1 MKNKYAI
8 YFIVFCTALAA
19 LALELIQTRVLSVLY
34 YNNIVY
40 LTVTVALLG
49 FGISGVFVSIFSRKL
64 KNPEKLASLTLGL
77 FSISTFFCLRI
88 ASYLPVVA
96 PHSST
101 LLKLVLSYFILTL
114 PFIFSGCTLG
124 LIFMTHGRDIYR
136 LYFFDL
142 MASALG
148 ALFFTFLLR
157 PFGANVLIWL
167 LSAVALSGFIVY
179 ATITHLSKRYI
190 FSILPLFLIG
200 LVFWRNNLVNDAPA
214 HDKFAGWLSKERKSA
229 VECSIWTTIAKI
241 DIWSEGNSYF
251 KILTQDGDGPTTFP
265 SALYREK
272 HLTNQNDS
280 NINLQPQSLPYLIR
294 PKPDNVLVIGPGGG
308 QEIVIANTFGAKHI
322 DGAEINPATCSL
334 VKGRY
339 RDYIQ
344 WPMWD
349 NVSFFNAEG
358 RHFVS
363 ATDKKYDVISMTGVD
378 TLTALN
384 SGAYVLSENYLY
396 TVEAIEQYLNTLT
409 PHGTM
414 FICRWMFDT
423 PREALRL
430 ANLFLYGAERCG
442 IKKPSQC
449 ILVIGWYMVPS
460 IWAATLIKKEPFTT
474 DEVEAIL
481 HHINRQP
488 DLPVI
493 YLPDI
498 YSDNKQQEVEAKVFF
513 NNQDS
518 LKPARDA
525 YYGLIRAQS
534 LQKRRTFE
542 NDYFYNITPVY
553 DDRPFFFEYHKIAEI
568 FSANKISDYF
578 SRGTI
583 VHYVLFFLLG
593 LTAFVSFVAMI
604 LPLYLFEKE
613 GLKVD
618 RIWTLLGFFCC
629 LGMGFMFLELGFIQK
644 LSIYLG
650 HPMYT
655 LAVVLAGIL
664 MFTGIGSYYAGTRAI
679 DRGTL
684 LKQGM
689 IGTALLSVIWLLIIN
704 WVVPITLGAPLLTRI
719 LVSLCSI
726 FPIGLV
732 MGIPF
737 ATGLRYLEERYPR
750 FIPWA
755 WGINGLTSVMGSIL
769 AIIIAM
775 RVGFTVVVL
784 LGCLTYLCGLI
795 AILYHLS
802 SNTQIST

>member
-1 MKNKYAI
+1 M
-8 YFIVFCTALAA
+8 YFIVFCTALTA
-19 LALELIQTRVLSVLY
+19 LCLELVQTRVLSVLY

-77 FSISTFFCLRI
+77 FSISTFLCLRI

-96 PHSST
+96 PHSSP
-101 LLKLVLSYFILTL
+101 LLKLLLSYFILTL

-148 ALFFTFLLR
+148 AICFTFLLR
-157 PFGANVLIWL
+157 PFGANALIWF
-167 LSAVALSGFIVY
+167 LSTIALAGFIVY
-179 ATITHLSKRYI
+179 AIITHLSKRYI
-190 FSILPLFLIG
+190 FSILPLFLLG
-200 LVFWRNNLVNDAPA
+200 LIFWGNNLVNDAPG
-214 HDKFAGWLSKERKSA
+214 HDKFAGWWSEVQNAK

-241 DIWSEGNSYF
+241 DIWSEGKNYF

-265 SALYREK
+265 SDRYREK
-272 HLTNQNDS
+272 HLTNQNDHNS
-280 NINLQPQSLPYLIR
+280 NLLPQSLPYLIR

-322 DGAEINPATCSL
+322 DGAEINPATCEL
-334 VKGRY
+334 VRGRY
-339 RDYIQ
+339 REYVQ
-344 WPMWD
+344 WPQWD
-349 NVSFFNAEG
+349 NVTLFNAEG

-363 ATDKKYDVISMTGVD
+363 AADKKYDVISMTGVD

-384 SGAYVLSENYLY
+384 SGAYVLAENYLY

-481 HHINRQP
+481 HRINGQA

-498 YSDNKQQEVEAKVFF
+498 YPDSKQKEIEAKAFF
-513 NNQDS
+513 TTQDS

-525 YYGLIRAQS
+525 YYGLIRAET

-542 NDYFYNITPVY
+542 NAYLYNITPVY

-568 FSANKISDYF
+568 FSAEKISNYF

-583 VHYVLFFLLG
+583 VHYVLFFLFG
-593 LTAFVSFVAMI
+593 LTALISFSAMI
-604 LPLYLFEKE
+604 LPLYIFEKE

-618 RIWTLLGFFCC
+618 RIWPLLGFFCC

-679 DRGTL
+679 DRVTL

-689 IGTALLSVIWLLIIN
+689 IGTALLSAIWLLVMKFII
-704 WVVPITLGAPLLTRI
+704 PLTLGSHLLVRVF
-719 LVSLCSI
+719 VSLLSI
-726 FPIGLV
+726 FPIGLL

-737 ATGLRYLEERYPR
+737 ATGLRYLEEKYPR

-755 WGINGLTSVMGSIL
+755 WGINGLTSVMGSVL

-775 RVGFTVVVL
+775 RIGFTIVVL
-784 LGCLTYLCGLI
+784 LGCVTYVCGLI
-795 AILYHLS
+795 AVLYHLR

>member
-1 MKNKYAI
+1 MKNKYAL
-8 YFIVFCTALAA
+8 YFIIFSTAWSTLT
-19 LALELIQTRVLSVLY
+19 LELLQTRVLSLLY

-40 LTVTVALLG
+40 LTVTVALMG

-77 FSISTFFCLRI
+77 FSISALYCLRR

-96 PHSST
+96 PDSST
-101 LLKLVLSYFILTL
+101 LIELVRPYLILIL

-136 LYFFDL
+136 LYFIDL
-142 MASALG
+142 IASALG
-148 ALFFTFLLR
+148 ALCFTFLLR
-157 PFGANVLIWL
+157 PLGADALIWL
-167 LSAVALSGFIVY
+167 VSIVALSGFIVY
-179 ATITHLSKRYI
+179 AAITPCAKRYI
-190 FSILPLFLIG
+190 FIIVPLFLLG
-200 LVFWRNNLVNDAPA
+200 LIFWGNSLVNDEPA
-214 HDKFAGWLSKERKSA
+214 HYKFAGWLRDHKSKI
-229 VECSIWTTIAKI
+229 ECSIWTTIAKI
-241 DIWSEGNSYF
+241 DIWSEGTNYY
-251 KILTQDGDGPTTFP
+251 KILTQDGDAPTAFP
-265 SALYREK
+265 SALHREK
-272 HLTNQNDS
+272 HLCNQTS
-280 NINLQPQSLPYLIR
+280 PKSLLIPQSLPYLIR
-294 PKPDNVLVIGPGGG
+294 PKPDNALIIGPGGG

-322 DGAEINPATCSL
+322 DGAEINPATCAL
-334 VKGRY
+334 VRGRY

-349 NVSFFNAEG
+349 NVTLFNAEG
-358 RHFVS
+358 RHFVG
-363 ATDKKYDVISMTGVD
+363 AADKKYDVISMTGVD

-396 TVEAIEQYLNTLT
+396 TVEAIEQYLNALT

-414 FICRWMFDT
+414 FMCRWMFDT

-430 ANLFLYGAERCG
+430 ANIFLYGAERCG

-449 ILVIGWYMVPS
+449 IMVIGWYFKPT
-460 IWAATLIKKEPFTT
+460 IWAATLIKRDPFTT
-474 DEVEAIL
+474 DEVETIL
-481 HHINRQP
+481 RRINGQR
-488 DLPVI
+488 DMPVI

-498 YSDNKQQEVEAKVFF
+498 YPDNKQQDVEAKAFLYKH
-513 NNQDS
+513 DA
-518 LKPARDA
+518 LKFARAA
-525 YYGLIRAQS
+525 YYGLIRAET
-534 LQKRRTFE
+534 LEKRRTFE
-542 NDYFYNITPVY
+542 NEYLYNITPVY
-553 DDRPFFFEYHKIAEI
+553 DDRPFFFEYHKITEI
-568 FSANKISDYF
+568 FSADKMSDYF

-583 VHYVLFFLLG
+583 VHYVLFYLLAF
-593 LTAFVSFVAMI
+593 TSFVSFVAMI
-604 LPLYLFEKE
+604 LPLYIFEKE

-679 DRGTL
+679 DRVAL

-704 WVVPITLGAPLLTRI
+704 WVIPRTLGAPLLIRI

-755 WGINGLTSVMGSIL
+755 WGINGLTSVMGSVL

-775 RVGFTVVVL
+775 RIGFTVVVL
-784 LGCLTYLCGLI
+784 LGCVTYVFGLF
-795 AILYHLS
+795 AILYHLKSNLMS
-802 SNTQIST
+802 SKG

>member
-1 MKNKYAI
+1 M
-8 YFIVFCTALAA
+8 YFIVFCTALTA
-19 LALELIQTRVLSVLY
+19 LCLELVQTRVLSLLY

-40 LTVTVALLG
+40 LTVTVALMG

-64 KNPEKLASLTLGL
+64 KNPEKFASLTLGL

-101 LLKLVLSYFILTL
+101 LLELVLPYFILIL

-124 LIFMTHGRDIYR
+124 LIFMTHGRYIYR
-136 LYFFDL
+136 LYFIDL

-148 ALFFTFLLR
+148 ALCFTFLLR
-157 PFGANVLIWL
+157 PLGADALIWL
-167 LSAVALSGFIVY
+167 VSIVALFGFIVY
-179 ATITHLSKRYI
+179 ATITPPARRYI
-190 FSILPLFLIG
+190 LFIVPLFLLG
-200 LVFWRNNLVNDAPA
+200 LIFWSNKLVNDAPA
-214 HDKFAGWLSKERKSA
+214 PYKFAGRLKDQQSKI
-229 VECSIWTTIAKI
+229 ECSIWTTIAKI
-241 DIWSEGNSYF
+241 DIWSEGKNHF
-251 KILTQDGDGPTTFP
+251 KILTQDGDAPTTFP

-272 HLTNQNDS
+272 RLCNQTS
-280 NINLQPQSLPYLIR
+280 PESLLIPQSIPYLIR
-294 PKPDNVLVIGPGGG
+294 PEPDNVLVIGPGGG
-308 QEIVIANTFGAKHI
+308 QEIVIANAFGAKHI
-322 DGAEINPATCSL
+322 DGAEINPATCDL
-334 VKGRY
+334 VRGRY
-339 RDYIQ
+339 RDYLQ

-349 NVSFFNAEG
+349 NVTLINAEG
-358 RHFVS
+358 RHFVG
-363 ATDKKYDVISMTGVD
+363 AADKKYDVISMTGVD

-396 TVEAIEQYLNTLT
+396 TVEAIEQYLNALT

-449 ILVIGWYMVPS
+449 IMVIGWYFKPT

-481 HHINRQP
+481 HRISGQP

-498 YSDNKQQEVEAKVFF
+498 YSDNKQREVEAKAFLYKH
-513 NNQDS
+513 DA
-518 LKPARDA
+518 LKFARDA
-525 YYGLIRAQS
+525 YYGLIRAET
-534 LQKRRTFE
+534 LQERSAFE
-542 NDYFYNITPVY
+542 SGYLYNITPVY

-568 FSANKISDYF
+568 FSADKMSDYF

-583 VHYVLFFLLG
+583 VHYVLFFLFG
-593 LTAFVSFVAMI
+593 LTAFVSFIAMI
-604 LPLYLFEKE
+604 LPLYIFEKE

-618 RIWTLLGFFCC
+618 RIWPLLGFFCC

-679 DRGTL
+679 DRVTL

-689 IGTALLSVIWLLIIN
+689 IGTALLSVIWLLIMNFII
-704 WVVPITLGAPLLTRI
+704 PLTLGSHLLVRI
-719 LVSLCSI
+719 FISLFSI
-726 FPIGLV
+726 FPISLF

-737 ATGLRYLEERYPR
+737 ATGLCYLAEKYPR

-775 RVGFTVVVL
+775 RIGFTIVVL
-784 LGCLTYLCGLI
+784 LGCVTYLCGLI
-795 AILYHLS
+795 AVLYHLR
-802 SNTQIST
+802 SNTKIST